1 MIYQNT
7 WSSNFCYISLRTFR
21 IVRQNRQTYGDFP
34 WNGNTRIQQVDYN
47 REALCLLWAAYQ
59 LEAAFKADKVVHG
72 HVVPLGD
79 PAINSERLLVADCL
93 DLCEYRDARDRIKW
107 KFINVYTT
115 REHISVEFFAVND
128 VRCEL
133 LLYELWRQAIVNLLF
148 KNQFHDWPN
157 SPFYQFHLPFNIDIN
172 TQCPTRGF
180 EHISLKILKTNI
192 I

>member
-1 MIYQNT
+1 MSNLTNVIPVLFVSVPNKFYGKFRSFSKERNHVNKKRKEKWCIYCSIEWLIYQNT

-21 IVRQNRQTYGDFP
+21 IVRQNRQTYDDFS
-34 WNGNTRIQQVDYN
+34 WNGDTRIQQVDYN
-47 REALCLLWAAYQ
+47 REALCLLWTAYQ

-133 LLYELWRQAIVNLLF
+133 L
-148 KNQFHDWPN
+148 
-157 SPFYQFHLPFNIDIN
+157 
-172 TQCPTRGF
+172 
-180 EHISLKILKTNI
+180 
-192 I
+192 